1 MAQARSKSTKAGLP
15 AWVGSW
21 PRLKGRQTPE
31 FESRHP
37 GDESAQADR
46 CGRFG
51 FDIGLRTMPWQWRSL
66 QGILSVQDATVE
78 EIEDAAREGRPPIRL
93 WTHRDVCIECT
104 RQQGKTL
111 LIVLLILFHMYVL
124 RSARIIYTAQR
135 WSTAYDVFKR
145 VWAVIDRVP
154 WLRERLAEKPS
165 KAGNRGVIKLRDPN
179 TGQIVCE
186 AEFGPRSQDFGRGYT
201 EIDLLIVDE
210 AYDIDP
216 GEEQNLTG
224 AQSAAKNPQTVYIS
238 TSPVASIHPKCHT
251 LTGMHRLGHQRAP
264 DLYYALYAAPRDM
277 PRNEP
282 DTWEAAQPSYG
293 VATNE
298 REIRSKLQKAKTLE
312 QRAIFDADYLGWG
325 DYPPDEEEISSPI
338 PEAIWGDMANP
349 DAKLIGSR
357 VIAVRRA
364 RNRDAWSI
372 TAAQWATD
380 GRSHIEVGPLRNGS
394 HTEIAK
400 YLIAKVTEWNP
411 IALVIDRK
419 NTANVLEPLLTAAG
433 IEPNMI
439 GTPEIALACGGLL
452 DDALAGKLSHSDQ
465 PVLNDSVVS
474 ATMQELPQGDFIWAE
489 DYTGA
494 GTPLVCVSM
503 AHWALLKFGVKAP
516 AKTVSART
524 GAAREHQSH
533 RHTADFDAMSA
544 AF

>member
-1 MAQARSKSTKAGLP
+1 
-15 AWVGSW
+15 
-21 PRLKGRQTPE
+21 
-31 FESRHP
+31 
-37 GDESAQADR
+37 
-46 CGRFG
+46 
-51 FDIGLRTMPWQWRSL
+51 MPWQWLTLRAVLSL
-66 QGILSVQDATVE
+66 QEPNEWGDRV
-78 EIEDAAREGRPPIRL
+78 
-93 WTHRDVCIECT
+93 WTHRDVCIECP
-104 RQQGKTL
+104 RQNGKTL
-111 LIVLLILFHMYVL
+111 IVVL
-124 RSARIIYTAQR
+124 RIIFGMLVLGEKIAYTAQE
-135 WSTAYDVFKR
+135 WETAKDVFGR
-145 VWAVIDRVP
+145 CVDVIDRIP
-154 WLRERLAEKPS
+154 SLKKRLRSEPTS
-165 KAGNRGVIKLRDPN
+165 AGNRGLIKLGN
-179 TGQIVCE
+179 GE
-186 AEFGPRSQDFGRGYT
+186 AKFGPRTAKFGRGLT
-201 EIDLLIVDE
+201 EVDLLILDE
-210 AYDIDP
+210 AYDLTAQA
-216 GEEQNLTG
+216 EASLTG
-224 AQSAAKNPQTVYIS
+224 ATRASTKATGPQIWYVS
-238 TSPVASIHPKCHT
+238 TPPVASVHPNCQI
-251 LTGMHRLGHQRAP
+251 LTGMHNLGHKRSP
-264 DLYYALYAAPRDM
+264 DLYYALYAVPEGTELGDIDAYRLAHPSLGVVGD
-277 PRNEP
+277 EHEL
-282 DTWEAAQPSYG
+282 EAK
-293 VATNE
+293 
-298 REIRSKLQKAKTLE
+298 RRKARTAE
-312 QRAIFDADYLGWG
+312 QRAIFTADYLGIG
-325 DYPPDEEEISSPI
+325 DYPPDEDEVGSPI
-338 PEAIWGDMANP
+338 PNWSDMANA
-349 DAKLIGSR
+349 DAKLTGAR
-357 VIAVRRA
+357 TIAVRRA

-489 DYTGA
+489 DYSGA

-516 AKTVSART
+516 TKTVSPRT